1 MRVWRLSDAY
11 IGPKSRT
18 ERPRK
23 TEIGKEV
30 AHVTHDSDTTSKV
43 KRSKVNLQG
52 RGGGLPLSMFL
63 LTFRTTQYSSFI
75 WFLNSPAYC
84 SSAQKHWYNKV
95 LFRLSHASLA
105 KFCSVVWRSNTPFQY
120 FSLTWSD
127 IFNRT
132 SFDNF
137 YIRGI
142 LVFVPTSRSLLSCS
156 FGHRR
161 YSLPLLCFL
170 LYAYTTFWVIVIKRR
185 KDRGKKHN
193 FLRKK
198 KN

>member
-1 MRVWRLSDAY
+1 
-11 IGPKSRT
+11 
-18 ERPRK
+18 
-23 TEIGKEV
+23 
-30 AHVTHDSDTTSKV
+30 
-43 KRSKVNLQG
+43 
-52 RGGGLPLSMFL
+52 
-63 LTFRTTQYSSFI
+63 
-75 WFLNSPAYC
+75 
-84 SSAQKHWYNKV
+84 

-105 KFCSVVWRSNTPFQY
+105 KFCSVVWRWNTPFQY

-142 LVFVPTSRSLLSCS
+142 LVFVPTTRSLLSCS

-198 KN
+198 KELNVNNFNTFKRFESFLIYSGFRIRRGSMTLKFDILLPKLPSSLHVSQATSSPIPTFYTNLPFFSYQTITTYRPQRTVCTLCDT